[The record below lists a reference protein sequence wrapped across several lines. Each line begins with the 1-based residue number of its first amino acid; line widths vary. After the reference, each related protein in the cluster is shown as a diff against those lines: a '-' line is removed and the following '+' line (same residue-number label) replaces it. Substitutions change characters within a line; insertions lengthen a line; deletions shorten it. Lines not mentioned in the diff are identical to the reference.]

1 MWVRIALMMLGVR
14 RRAARRLLR
23 NGLEND
29 GKIVPK
35 AKRNEQFRHHK
46 QRSEQ

>member
-35 AKRNEQFRHHK
+35 AKRNKQFRHHK